1 MSDTTQAVDDRTL
14 YPDSNYSE
22 YAPTGWVVY
31 EVKNNHHV
39 SFEHKVTEALVHAEA
54 DGILPIVSLFVNG
67 DQELKRGEATWEDAL
82 VLARDI
88 MAAYALGDPQPD
100 DHIAVPESALTTLVD
115 DAFTDITDGHY
126 VGEHRT
132 DIANALTAI
141 YDVLGNDSAAEQTR
155 QIAAEPEWGQTS

>member
-1 MSDTTQAVDDRTL
+1 MSDITQAVDRRTL
-14 YPDSNYSE
+14 YPDSEYSE

-39 SFEHKVTEALVHAEA
+39 IFEHKATEALVHAEA
-54 DGILPIVSLFVNG
+54 DGVLPVVSLFVNG

-88 MAAYALGDPQPD
+88 MATFALGNPGPGNYVS
-100 DHIAVPESALTTLVD
+100 VPESALATVVD
-115 DAFTDITDGHY
+115 DAFDDITEGHY

-132 DIANALTAI
+132 NIANALTEL
-141 YDVLGNDSAAEQTR
+141 YEVLGNDSAADQTR
-155 QIAAEPEWGQTS
+155 QIAADPEWGQTS